1 MSIERDSRV
10 TVMRSWLRIAGP
22 QTFKSA
28 DFISA
33 LIAAAIAFGVGL
45 RSGAVRGNGLAFL
58 GAVAAIGIALTT
70 IVAGI
75 LAIVVALF
83 DETYRL
89 VLQATKGGW
98 ASAIRPYKTVV
109 VVSVL
114 TTLSAIAGILFWGL
128 LFPWI
133 KAAFLG
139 VAAGMA
145 VWALWGTVEVVGI
158 TAFHGEKRFELLK
171 TFDDARS
178 LLTERRAQRRTG

>member
-1 MSIERDSRV
+1 MSVDGGSRITAV
-10 TVMRSWLRIAGP
+10 RSWLHIAGP
-22 QTFKSA
+22 QTFKST

-33 LIAAAIAFGVGL
+33 LIAAAIAFALALG
-45 RSGAVRGNGLAFL
+45 SEAVRGNGLAFL
-58 GAVAAIGIALTT
+58 GAVAAIGIALTA

-98 ASAIRPYKTVV
+98 AGAIRPYKTVV

-114 TTLSAIAGILFWGL
+114 TTLLSIAGILFWGL
-128 LFPWI
+128 LFSWI
-133 KAAFLG
+133 KAIFLG

-145 VWALWGTVEVVGI
+145 VWSLWGTVEVVGI
-158 TAFHGEKRFELLK
+158 TAFHGEKRFQLLK

-178 LLTERRAQRRTG
+178 LLAERRAQRRTG